1 MASSLMGAFDYRRWF
16 AFGLYEQIGRERLR
30 LTKQRHAVGSGGE
43 QSVLIHLPLFAA
55 AAALYGD
62 AQAPRLIMLD
72 EALSGSTTRRASACS
87 RQRSPSIWMWS

>member
-1 MASSLMGAFDYRRWF
+1 MGALGRR
-16 AFGLYEQIGRERLR
+16 ALR

-62 AQAPRLIMLD
+62 GQARRLIMLD
-72 EALSGSTTRRASACS
+72 EALSGIDDETRSGC
-87 RQRSPSIWMWS
+87 